1 MPSKNIQTIEAPNH
15 AKIEKGVKTMLPS
28 NSEFHGR
35 QSTAEE
41 HEEEKVALILFLV
54 SVTIFSFWFFK

>member
-28 NSEFHGR
+28 NSEFHGKH
-35 QSTAEE
+35 STAEE
-41 HEEEKVALILFLV
+41 HEEEKEALILGIV
-54 SVTIFSFWFFK
+54 SLAIFSFWFFK